1 MKHKYYPVEPISDLK
16 ELVRKSTDKFA
27 DRVAFQYKKDGKYAP
42 ITYKEFRADLEAFG
56 TYLYANGMKGK
67 RIVVA
72 GENCY
77 QWALTYLSVTCG
89 DGIIVP
95 VDKELPADE
104 IHNIA
109 KISDSSMAI
118 VADAIADKVKDYDFG
133 EGYRIIRFSE
143 IAALIEEGN
152 ALLQGGNTEYL
163 DTDPNAEVMSIL
175 LFTSGTT
182 GSSKGVMLSQRN
194 ICTNIM
200 EMNKMALI
208 TEEDT
213 FLSVLPL
220 HHTYECT
227 CGFLVPLYKGASIA
241 YCEKLSLV
249 AKNLGESHATVIL
262 CVPLL
267 VDTMYKKIWLNA
279 EKKGMADK
287 LRTGIKLNNVTKKFG
302 VDLSKKLFATIHESF
317 GGKLRLI
324 VCGGAAASPEVMKG
338 LRDMGFLTLQGYGL
352 TECAP
357 LAAVNRDVNFR
368 DDSAG
373 LATPNG
379 QLAIFEPDENGI
391 GEIIYKGDN
400 VMLGYYNAPE
410 LTAEVI
416 RDGWY
421 YTGDLGYITRDGF
434 LHITGRKKNVIVTEN
449 GKNIFPEEI
458 EEYLGRY
465 DTIKESMVIG
475 DVDSAG
481 CVCVKAIVYPDYELL
496 NTSLAES
503 GITTDSE
510 EYASAVKSR
519 ITELVNE
526 INANIPTYKRIRKV
540 SVRRNEFVKTT
551 TKKIRRFDEANKNGE
566 EL

>member
-1 MKHKYYPVEPISDLK
+1 MKHKYYPVEPISDFK

-27 DRVAFQYKKDGKYAP
+27 ERVAFKYKKEGKYAP
-42 ITYKEFRADLEAFG
+42 ITYAQFREDLEAFG

-67 RIVVA
+67 RIIVS

-77 QWALTYLSVTCG
+77 QWALSYLAVTCG
-89 DGIIVP
+89 DGVIVP
-95 VDKELPADE
+95 VDKEIPADE

-109 KISDSSMAI
+109 KISDSAMAI
-118 VADAIADKVKDYDFG
+118 VADSVAEKVKDFDFG

-143 IAALIEEGN
+143 LAGLIEEGK
-152 ALLQGGNTEYL
+152 ALLAEGNRDYL
-163 DTDPNAEVMSIL
+163 DTNPDPEVMSIL

-227 CGFLVPLYKGASIA
+227 CGFLVPLYKGSCIA

-249 AKNLGESHATVIL
+249 AKNLCECQATVIL

-267 VDTMYKKIWLNA
+267 VDTMYKKIWINA
-279 EKKGMADK
+279 EKKGLADK
-287 LRTGIKLNNVTKKFG
+287 LRTAIKINNVTKKFG
-302 VDLSKKLFATIHESF
+302 ADLSKKLFATIHDSF

-324 VCGGAAASPEVMKG
+324 VCGGAAASPDVLKG
-338 LRDMGFLTLQGYGL
+338 LRDLGILTFQGYGL

-357 LAAVNRDVNFR
+357 LAAVNRDVCFK

-379 QLAIFEPDENGI
+379 QLAISEPDANGI

-400 VMLGYYNAPE
+400 VMLGYYNAPD
-410 LTAEVI
+410 LTDEVI
-416 RDGWY
+416 RDGWF
-421 YTGDLGYITRDGF
+421 YTGDLGYISKEGF

-458 EEYLGRY
+458 EEYLGRISC
-465 DTIKESMVIG
+465 IKESMVIG
-475 DVDSAG
+475 DVDGSG
-481 CVCVKAIVYPDYELL
+481 CVCVKAIVYPDYDLL
-496 NTSLAES
+496 NADLAAS
-503 GITTDSE
+503 GITPDSE
-510 EYASAVKSR
+510 GYADAVKAR

-526 INANIPTYKRIRKV
+526 INVNIPLYKRVRKV
-540 SVRRNEFVKTT
+540 SVRRDEFVKTT